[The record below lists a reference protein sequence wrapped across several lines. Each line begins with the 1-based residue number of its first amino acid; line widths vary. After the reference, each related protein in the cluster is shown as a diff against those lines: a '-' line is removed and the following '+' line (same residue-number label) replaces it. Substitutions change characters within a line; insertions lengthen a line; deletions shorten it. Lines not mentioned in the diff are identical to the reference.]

1 LSEREQFLP
10 ALLRTGLSPTSENP
24 HSAVKSEF
32 FPNLDTLDAL
42 IKSIDVRSMAQ
53 EAQLSL
59 SKRCLGHTIEL
70 MQETT
75 SMAYPIALWVGN
87 INPAAL
93 AS

>member
-1 LSEREQFLP
+1 M
-10 ALLRTGLSPTSENP
+10 
-24 HSAVKSEF
+24 V
-32 FPNLDTLDAL
+32 
-42 IKSIDVRSMAQ
+42 Q

-59 SKRCLGHTIEL
+59 SKRCLDHTIEP